1 VDVWVPLVQ
10 TPKVMS
16 RENRD
21 TWVVVARLAKGVTVE
36 TAQAEMDVIGKRLA
50 TEYPVTNREL
60 LPEVQTFTQFFIGPN
75 AALIY
80 GSMWGAVGFV
90 LLIACANLAN
100 LLLARA
106 IGRSREISVRIAL
119 GAGRW
124 RIIRQHL
131 IESVMLSG
139 LGGFLGWW
147 IAKWGVRSYALAM
160 ANKSSWLVLDYSM
173 DHRVLGYLIAISI
186 GTGLLFGLVPALR
199 LSKLDVHAALKDG
212 GRGSTGGGRVK
223 HLSALLVTAEM
234 ALAVVLLAGAG
245 VMIRSYLKI
254 HTADIGANTA
264 NVLGGSVNLPS
275 EKYPR
280 PEDKISFFDRLMTRL
295 EAMPGVESVATAD
308 ALPASGSLKFSY
320 QLAGDAPEERRRK
333 LSTLKISPTYFK
345 VVKAAMLSGREF
357 NDADVASAAPVAIV
371 NQLFA
376 STYWPGEDPLGKRFR
391 LFEGDNPEVWRTVV
405 GVASNIIQNDQTR
418 QTFDPVVYLPYR
430 QRPGGGAWI
439 FVRTSVPPAG
449 LTNAFRQ
456 AVQALDSG
464 LPLYGPMA
472 ISERMERFW
481 DSRFYGSLFLIFAAI
496 ALLLASIGLYTVIAY
511 SVNQRTQEIGVR
523 MAIGGTPNDILKLVF
538 RQGMLPL
545 AIGLAIGLTASF
557 AVNRLLRSMLVQVSP
572 TDPITLVVAS
582 TVLIL
587 AGTLGCLI
595 PARRAMHVDPVVAL
609 RNE

>member
-1 VDVWVPLVQ
+1 
-10 TPKVMS
+10 
-16 RENRD
+16 
-21 TWVVVARLAKGVTVE
+21 
-36 TAQAEMDVIGKRLA
+36 
-50 TEYPVTNREL
+50 
-60 LPEVQTFTQFFIGPN
+60 
-75 AALIY
+75 
-80 GSMWGAVGFV
+80 
-90 LLIACANLAN
+90 
-100 LLLARA
+100 
-106 IGRSREISVRIAL
+106 
-119 GAGRW
+119 
-124 RIIRQHL
+124 
-131 IESVMLSG
+131 
-139 LGGFLGWW
+139 
-147 IAKWGVRSYALAM
+147 
-160 ANKSSWLVLDYSM
+160 
-173 DHRVLGYLIAISI
+173 
-186 GTGLLFGLVPALR
+186 
-199 LSKLDVHAALKDG
+199 
-212 GRGSTGGGRVK
+212 
-223 HLSALLVTAEM
+223 
-234 ALAVVLLAGAG
+234 
-245 VMIRSYLKI
+245 
-254 HTADIGANTA
+254 
-264 NVLGGSVNLPS
+264 
-275 EKYPR
+275 
-280 PEDKISFFDRLMTRL
+280 
-295 EAMPGVESVATAD
+295 
-308 ALPASGSLKFSY
+308 
-320 QLAGDAPEERRRK
+320 
-333 LSTLKISPTYFK
+333 
-345 VVKAAMLSGREF
+345 
-357 NDADVASAAPVAIV
+357 VAIV

-391 LFEGDNPEVWRTVV
+391 LFEGDNPELWRTVV

-430 QRPGGGAWI
+430 QRPEGGAWI

-582 TVLIL
+582 AVLIL

-595 PARRAMHVDPVVAL
+595 PARRAMQVDPVVAL
-609 RNE
+609 RDE